1 MGIMGMGIDIVEIS
15 RLARIVSRYGDRFVQ
30 KIYTPEEAAFCGGAG
45 AAARYAGRWAAKEA
59 FYKALPAGA
68 QRLASWRSVQALPDA
83 SGRPAIEVCDA
94 RLRAALDGLGV
105 ARLHLSISHERTHC
119 VAVVLLESL

>member
-1 MGIMGMGIDIVEIS
+1 MGIDIVEIS
-15 RLARIVSRYGDRFVQ
+15 RLARIVSRYGDRFVDRV
-30 KIYTPEEAAFCGGAG
+30 YTTAEAAFCGGAG
-45 AAARYAGRWAAKEA
+45 VAGSAARYAGRWAAKEA

-68 QRLASWRSVQALPDA
+68 QRLSSWRSVHTLPDA

-105 ARLHLSISHERTHC
+105 VRLHLSISHERTHC

>member
-1 MGIMGMGIDIVEIS
+1 MGIDIVEIS
-15 RLARIVSRYGDRFVQ
+15 RIGRIVSRYGGRFVDRV
-30 KIYTPEEAAFCGGAG
+30 YTPLEAGFCGGAGLAG

-68 QRLASWRSVQALPDA
+68 QQLASWRSVQTLPDA
-83 SGRPAIEVCDA
+83 SGRPVVEVCDA
-94 RLRAALDGLGV
+94 RLRAALDGCGV
-105 ARLHLSISHERTHC
+105 SRIHLSISHERTHC